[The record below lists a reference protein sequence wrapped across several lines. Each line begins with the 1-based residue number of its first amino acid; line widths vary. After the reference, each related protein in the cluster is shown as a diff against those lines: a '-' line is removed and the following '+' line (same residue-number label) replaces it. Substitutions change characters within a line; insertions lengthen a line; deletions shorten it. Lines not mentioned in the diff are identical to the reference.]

1 MYEILINIL
10 IFCGIILLIALTVA
24 AVQAILILMDV
35 RRAEK
40 EVMKKVSMIS
50 SAVDIVSIVTGG
62 IGGAKKVMGK
72 KMISEGSTLTAF
84 MAGLKK
90 GLEVFFEKGGKK
102 Q

>member
-1 MYEILINIL
+1 MYDILINIL

-24 AVQAILILMDV
+24 AVQAILILMDM

-40 EVMKKVSMIS
+40 EIMKKVSLIS

-62 IGGAKKVMGK
+62 VGGAKKVIGK
-72 KMISEGSTLTAF
+72 KLSSDGSTLNAF
-84 MAGLKK
+84 VAGLKK

-102 Q
+102 